1 MLYGTKCY
9 TLVGATSRIR
19 KSHLL
24 SPYIFISG
32 PLGRSAISRPL
43 GRSVISGPL
52 GRSVI
57 SGPIGRSVISGPM
70 AVLCI
75 TGLKATRLR

>member
-1 MLYGTKCY
+1 MLYGTKSY
-9 TLVGATSRIR
+9 TLVGATFRIR
-19 KSHLL
+19 TSHLL

-32 PLGRSAISRPL
+32 PLGRSFISEPL
-43 GRSVISGPL
+43 GY
-52 GRSVI
+52 SVI

-75 TGLKATRLR
+75 TGLKATLLRKLGPWPF